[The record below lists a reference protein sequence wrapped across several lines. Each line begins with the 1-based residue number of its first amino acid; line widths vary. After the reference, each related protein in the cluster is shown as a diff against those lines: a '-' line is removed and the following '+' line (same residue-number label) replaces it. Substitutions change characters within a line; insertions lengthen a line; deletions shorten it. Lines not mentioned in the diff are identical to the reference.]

1 MKLDILA
8 FGAHPDD
15 VEISCGA
22 TLLKY
27 TKEGKSIGIIDL
39 TKGEL
44 GTRGSTEKR
53 YEEANKAA
61 VFLNLKI
68 RENLNMGDGFIAHSK
83 ENKLKIIECIRKYK
97 PDLILANS
105 VHDRHPDH
113 AKGANLVAEA
123 SFLSGL
129 RKIETESDG
138 VPQEAYR
145 PKMLLHYVQ
154 DYYLTPDVILDVSET
169 GKEKIELIKCYGS
182 QFYNPSSKEPKT
194 PISGEEFFDYL
205 EGRMLSLGR
214 ELGVKYGEAYTIDR
228 TLGVKDL
235 FFLK

>member
-83 ENKLKIIECIRKYK
+83 ENMLKIIECIRKYK
-97 PDLILANS
+97 PELILANS

>member
-27 TKEGKSIGIIDL
+27 AKEGKSIGIIDL
-39 TKGEL
+39 TEGEL
-44 GTRGSTEKR
+44 GTRGYAKKR
-53 YEEANKAA
+53 YEEAKKASS
-61 VFLNLKI
+61 FLGLKI
-68 RENLNMGDGFIAHSK
+68 RENLKMGDGFIAHSE
-83 ENKLKIIECIRKYK
+83 ENKLKIIERIRKYQ
-97 PDLILANS
+97 PELILANS

-113 AKGANLVAEA
+113 AKGAKLVAEA
-123 SFLSGL
+123 SYLSGL
-129 RKIETESDG
+129 RKIETKMDG
-138 VPQEAYR
+138 IPQEAFR
-145 PKMLLHYVQ
+145 PKILLHYVQ

-169 GKEKIELIKCYGS
+169 GKDKIELIKCYDS
-182 QFYNPSSKEPKT
+182 QFFDPSSKEPKT

-235 FFLK
+235 FSLK

>member
-44 GTRGSTEKR
+44 GTRGSIEKR

-61 VFLNLKI
+61 VFLGLKI
-68 RENLNMGDGFIAHSK
+68 RENLNMGDGFISHSK
-83 ENKLKIIECIRKYK
+83 ENKLKIIECIRKYQ
-97 PDLILANS
+97 PELILANS

-113 AKGANLVAEA
+113 AKGAKLVAEA
-123 SFLSGL
+123 SYHSGL
-129 RKIETESDG
+129 RKIETKMDG
-138 VPQEAYR
+138 ILQEAFR

-169 GKEKIELIKCYGS
+169 GKEKIKLIKCYDS
-182 QFYNPSSKEPKT
+182 QFFDPSSKEPKT

-235 FFLK
+235 FSLK

>member
-27 TKEGKSIGIIDL
+27 AKEGKSIGIIDL
-39 TKGEL
+39 TEGEL
-44 GTRGSTEKR
+44 GTRGSSEKR

-61 VFLNLKI
+61 EILGLKI
-68 RENLNMGDGFIAHSK
+68 RQNLNMGDGFITQSE
-83 ENKLKIIECIRKYK
+83 ENKLKIIECIRKYQ
-97 PDLILANS
+97 PELILANS

-113 AKGANLVAEA
+113 AKGAKLVAEA

-129 RKIETESDG
+129 RKIETKSDG
-138 VPQEAYR
+138 LPQQPYR

-169 GKEKIELIKCYGS
+169 GKEKIELIKCYDS

-235 FFLK
+235 FSLK

>member
-15 VEISCGA
+15 VEISSGA

-27 TKEGKSIGIIDL
+27 AKEGKSIGIIDL
-39 TKGEL
+39 TEGEL
-44 GTRGSTEKR
+44 GTRGSIEKR
-53 YEEANKAA
+53 YEESKKAA
-61 VFLNLKI
+61 SFLGLKI
-68 RENLNMGDGFIAHSK
+68 RENLKMGDGFITQSE
-83 ENKLKIIECIRKYK
+83 ENKLKIIECIRKYQ
-97 PDLILANS
+97 PELILANS
-105 VHDRHPDH
+105 VQDRHPDH
-113 AKGANLVAEA
+113 ANGAKLVAAA
-123 SFLSGL
+123 SYLSGL
-129 RKIETESDG
+129 RKIETKIDG
-138 VPQEAYR
+138 IPQEAFR
-145 PKMLLHYVQ
+145 TKMLLHYVQ

-169 GKEKIELIKCYGS
+169 GKEKIELIKCYDS
-182 QFYNPSSKEPKT
+182 QFYDPSSKEPKT

-235 FFLK
+235 FSLK

>member
-15 VEISCGA
+15 VEISSGA

-27 TKEGKSIGIIDL
+27 AKEGKSIGIIDL
-39 TKGEL
+39 TEGEL
-44 GTRGSTEKR
+44 GTRGSAEKR
-53 YEEANKAA
+53 YEEAKKASS
-61 VFLNLKI
+61 FLGLKI
-68 RENLNMGDGFIAHSK
+68 RENLKMGDGFIAHSE
-83 ENKLKIIECIRKYK
+83 ENKLKIIERIRKYQ
-97 PDLILANS
+97 PELILANS

-113 AKGANLVAEA
+113 AKGAKLVAEA
-123 SFLSGL
+123 SYLSGL
-129 RKIETESDG
+129 RKIETKMDG
-138 VPQEAYR
+138 IIQEAFR

-169 GKEKIELIKCYGS
+169 GKDKIELIKCYDS
-182 QFYNPSSKEPKT
+182 QFFDPSSKEPKT

-235 FFLK
+235 FSLK

>member
-44 GTRGSTEKR
+44 GTRGSIEKR

-61 VFLNLKI
+61 VFLGLKI
-68 RENLNMGDGFIAHSK
+68 RENLNMGDGFISHSK
-83 ENKLKIIECIRKYK
+83 ENKLKIIECIRKYQ
-97 PDLILANS
+97 PELILANS

-113 AKGANLVAEA
+113 AKGAKLVAEA

-138 VPQEAYR
+138 LPQEAYR

-169 GKEKIELIKCYGS
+169 GKEKIELIKCYSS

-228 TLGVKDL
+228 TLGVEDL

>member
-15 VEISCGA
+15 VEISSGA

-27 TKEGKSIGIIDL
+27 AKEGKSIGIIDL
-39 TKGEL
+39 TEGEL
-44 GTRGSTEKR
+44 GTRGSAEKR
-53 YEEANKAA
+53 YEEAKKASS
-61 VFLNLKI
+61 FLGLKI
-68 RENLNMGDGFIAHSK
+68 RENLKMGDGFIAHSE
-83 ENKLKIIECIRKYK
+83 ENKLKVIECIRKYQ
-97 PDLILANS
+97 PELILANS

-113 AKGANLVAEA
+113 AKGAKLVAEA
-123 SFLSGL
+123 SYLSGL
-129 RKIETESDG
+129 RKIETKMDG
-138 VPQEAYR
+138 ILQEAFR

-169 GKEKIELIKCYGS
+169 GKEKIELIKCYDS
-182 QFYNPSSKEPKT
+182 QFYNPSSNEPKT

-235 FFLK
+235 FSLK

>member
-97 PDLILANS
+97 PELILANS

>member
-1 MKLDILA
+1 MKLDNLA

-27 TKEGKSIGIIDL
+27 AKEGKSIGIIDL
-39 TKGEL
+39 TEGEL
-44 GTRGSTEKR
+44 GTRGSSETR
-53 YEEANKAA
+53 YEEAKRAA
-61 VFLNLKI
+61 RFLGLKI
-68 RENLNMGDGFIAHSK
+68 RENLKMGDGFIAHSQ
-83 ENKLKIIECIRKYK
+83 ENKLKIIECIRKYQ
-97 PDLILANS
+97 PELILANS
-105 VHDRHPDH
+105 IHDRHPDH
-113 AKGANLVAEA
+113 AKGAKLVAEA
-123 SFLSGL
+123 SYLSGL
-129 RKIETESDG
+129 RKIETKMDG
-138 VPQEAYR
+138 IPQEAFR

-169 GKEKIELIKCYGS
+169 GKEKIELIKCYDS
-182 QFYNPSSKEPKT
+182 QFFDPSSKEPKT

-228 TLGVKDL
+228 TLGIKDL
-235 FFLK
+235 FSLK

>member
-27 TKEGKSIGIIDL
+27 VKEGKSIGIIDL
-39 TKGEL
+39 TEGEL
-44 GTRGSTEKR
+44 GTRGSSEKR

-61 VFLNLKI
+61 EILGLKI
-68 RENLNMGDGFIAHSK
+68 RQNLNMGDGVIAQSE
-83 ENKLKIIECIRKYK
+83 ENKLKIIECIRKYQ
-97 PDLILANS
+97 PELILANS

-113 AKGANLVAEA
+113 AKGAKLVAEA

-138 VPQEAYR
+138 LPQQAYR

-169 GKEKIELIKCYGS
+169 GKEKIELIKCYDS

-235 FFLK
+235 FSLK

>member
-27 TKEGKSIGIIDL
+27 SKEGKSIGIIDL

-61 VFLNLKI
+61 VFLGLKF

-83 ENKLKIIECIRKYK
+83 ENKLKIIECIRKYQ
-97 PDLILANS
+97 PELILANS

-123 SFLSGL
+123 RFLSGL

-138 VPQEAYR
+138 LPQEAYR